1 MTSTDVT
8 LLVIA
13 ALLVLLAGLF
23 ASTEAALSAMS
34 KARVDE
40 LIKEGRRGAER
51 LEPILADPPRY
62 VNTTLLLRVLCE
74 TTATVIVTLVVVHL
88 LDPTWVQI
96 LAEDGYTSVRLTNKD
111 GRVQTLMP

>member
-13 ALLVLLAGLF
+13 AGLVLLAGLL

-34 KARVDE
+34 KARVEE
-40 LIKEGRRGAER
+40 LVKEGRRGAER
-51 LEPILADPPRY
+51 LETILRDPPRY

-74 TTATVIVTLVVVHL
+74 TTATVIVTLVASEL
-88 LDPTWVQI
+88 SW
-96 LAEDGYTSVRLTNKD
+96 AS
-111 GRVQTLMP
+111 